1 MFIKFEENRS
11 WSLKAN
17 QPAFYSGVSSLV
29 IALAA
34 IAIPS
39 VAAAQNECGAAP
51 LGGGTVVC
59 TPLGNPYPGG
69 ITYISPTDDL
79 TVVLENGVIVETV
92 APAGSAVSV
101 TGGGDAGV
109 TLAGGSATALTANGA
124 GANAVQVIAGENAQA
139 TLTGQI
145 RATGVGADAVVVTGG
160 NLATVTVGAN
170 TIITA
175 SDGNAIVLTS
185 ANGSTL
191 NNAGVIGIN
200 NSGFAVAA
208 FGGQLQI
215 NNTGTLT
222 SDIRFTGGAD
232 VVNNTGTFVV
242 GPNPDFGAG
251 TDVFG
256 NSGTVQFLGGAMAP
270 VTRIFTGLETFNNT
284 GGLIDLRN
292 GIVGDVLT
300 LPGTFSGTGASTL
313 GLDASLS
320 GAGVSDR
327 LVIGGVATGST
338 ALLVDSSGP
347 ATLNS
352 GTILVQSGAGTQAG
366 AFTLDGGTRNF
377 GLIEADL
384 VFDPAANTFALVGA
398 PSIAVYRAAGFADAA
413 RNLWYKSADTWS
425 AHMRSLR
432 DGAWGSGAG
441 SPGGGLWVQMHA
453 SRDNREN
460 VVDANNFG
468 LARNFDLGFKQDYFG
483 GQAGFDFGGRAGDDG
498 NFAFGLTGGY
508 INSQVNFGGVT
519 DRLSFDAFN
528 GGGYATVNS
537 GSLFVSVL
545 GKYDYYRASSTSQSG
560 QYTAKFKG
568 DAYGAQAEVGFRL
581 GSNTFF
587 VEPIAT
593 IAYVRT
599 NLNDLEVQNSV
610 VDFRNADGFRGKL
623 GARLGASIAGSG
635 DNVVVLY
642 AGGNY
647 VHEFRDDDNIDF
659 ISGGQTIRIA
669 NGPRGD
675 YGEGMIGINISATNM
690 VSGFIEA
697 NGAKGSEFDAFG
709 GRAGLRIRF

>member
-1 MFIKFEENRS
+1 MFHKLEKRNYLLF
-11 WSLKAN
+11 KAKH
-17 QPAFYSGVSSLV
+17 PALYSRASSLV

-34 IAIPS
+34 LAIPNG
-39 VAAAQNECGAAP
+39 AAAQNECGAAP

-59 TPLGNPYPGG
+59 TAAGNPYPGG
-69 ITYISPTDDL
+69 ITYVSPVNGL
-79 TVVLENGVIVETV
+79 TIALDSGVIAETA
-92 APAGSAVSV
+92 APAVSAVSI

-109 TLAGGSATALTANGA
+109 TVTGGSASALTANGA
-124 GANAVQVIAGENAQA
+124 AANAVRVIAGANAQA
-139 TLTGQI
+139 SLTGQI
-145 RATGVGADAVVVTGG
+145 RATGAGADAVVVTGG
-160 NLATVTVGAN
+160 NLAAVTLSAGA
-170 TIITA
+170 IITA
-175 SDGNAIVLTS
+175 SDGNGIALNS

-191 NNAGVIGIN
+191 NNAGAIGIN

-208 FGGQLQI
+208 FGGPLRI

-232 VVNNTGTFVV
+232 VVNNTGTFVA

-251 TDVFG
+251 TDVFA
-256 NSGTVQFLGGAMAP
+256 NSGTVRFLGGATAP
-270 VTRIFTGLETFNNT
+270 VARIFTGLETFSNT

-292 GIVGDVLT
+292 GVVGDVLT
-300 LPGTFSGTGASTL
+300 LPGAFAGTGASTV

-320 GAGVSDR
+320 GANLSDR
-327 LVIGGVATGST
+327 LVIGGAATGST
-338 ALLVDSSGP
+338 ALLVDFAGP
-347 ATLNS
+347 TTLNP
-352 GTILVQSGAGTQAG
+352 GTVLVQAGAGSQAG
-366 AFTLDGGTRNF
+366 AFALDGGARDF

-384 VFDPAANTFALVGA
+384 VFNPAANTFALVGT

-453 SRDNREN
+453 SRDNRDN
-460 VVDANNFG
+460 VVVVNNFG
-468 LARNFDLGFKQDYFG
+468 LTRSFDLGFEQDYFG
-483 GQAGFDFGGRAGDDG
+483 GQAGFDFGGSAGDNG
-498 NFAFGLTGGY
+498 NFAFGVTGGY
-508 INSQVNFGGVT
+508 INSQVNYGNVT
-519 DRLSFDAFN
+519 DNLAFDAFN
-528 GGGYATVNS
+528 GGAYATVNS

-545 GKYDYYRASSTSQSG
+545 GKYDYYKAKSTSQSG
-560 QYTAKFKG
+560 QYAAKFKG

-581 GSNTFF
+581 GSDTFF

-593 IAYVRT
+593 ISYVRT
-599 NLNDLEVQNSV
+599 NLNDLGIQNAII
-610 VDFRNADGFRGKL
+610 DFRNADGFRGKL

-635 DNVVVLY
+635 ANAVVLY

-659 ISGGQTIRIA
+659 ISGGQTVRIA

-675 YGEGMIGINISATNM
+675 YGEGVIGVNIAATNM

-697 NGAKGSEFDAFG
+697 NGAKGTQFDAFG

>member
-1 MFIKFEENRS
+1 MSAKNSVYMSYWCKRLPTLRS
-11 WSLKAN
+11 NASAG
-17 QPAFYSGVSSLV
+17 A

-34 IAIPS
+34 LAMPS
-39 VAAAQNECGAAP
+39 MAAAQNECGVAP
-51 LGGGTVVC
+51 VGGGTVVC
-59 TPLGNPYPGG
+59 TPDGNPYPGG
-69 ITYISPTDDL
+69 VTYVSPADDL
-79 TVVLENGVIVETV
+79 TIVLQNGVIITTS
-92 APAGSAVSV
+92 APANSGISI

-109 TLAGGSATALTANGA
+109 TMAGGSASSITASGA
-124 GANAVQVIAGENAQA
+124 GANAVRVIAVDNAQA

-145 RATGVGADAVVVTGG
+145 RATGAGADAVVVTGG

-170 TIITA
+170 TVIAA
-175 SDGNAIVLTS
+175 SDGNGITITS

-208 FGGQLQI
+208 FGGPLRI
-215 NNTGTLT
+215 NNSGTLT
-222 SDIRFTGGAD
+222 SDIRFTSGAD

-256 NSGTVQFLGGAMAP
+256 NSGTVRFLGGATTP
-270 VTRIFTGLETFNNT
+270 VARVFTGLESFNNT
-284 GGLIDLRN
+284 GGLIELRN
-292 GIVGDVLT
+292 GVVGDVLT
-300 LPGTFSGTGASTL
+300 LPGTFSATGSSTV

-320 GAGVSDR
+320 GIGLSDR
-327 LVIGGVATGST
+327 LVIGGSATGST
-338 ALLVDSSGP
+338 SLLVDFSGP
-347 ATLNS
+347 AALNP
-352 GTILVQSGAGTQAG
+352 GAVLVQAGAGTQAG
-366 AFTLDGGTRNF
+366 AFSLDGGARNF

-384 VFDPAANTFALVGA
+384 VFDPAANTFTLVGA
-398 PSIAVYRAAGFADAA
+398 PSIAVYRAAGFGDAA

-453 SRDNREN
+453 SRDNRDN
-460 VVDANNFG
+460 VVAVNNFG
-468 LARNFDLGFKQDYFG
+468 LARSFDLGFQQDYFG
-483 GQAGFDFGGRAGDDG
+483 GQAGFDFGGSAGDDG
-498 NFAFGLTGGY
+498 NFAFGVTGGY
-508 INSQVNFGGVT
+508 INSRVNFADVT

-528 GGGYATVNS
+528 GGAYATVNS

-545 GKYDYYRASSTSQSG
+545 GKYDYYKANSTSQSG
-560 QYTAKFKG
+560 QYAAKLKG

-581 GSNTFF
+581 GSDGFF

-599 NLNDLEVQNSV
+599 NLNDLGVQNAII
-610 VDFRNADGFRGKL
+610 DFRNADGFRGKL
-623 GARLGASIAGSG
+623 GARLGANIAGSG
-635 DNVVVLY
+635 ANAVVLY

-669 NGPRGD
+669 NPARGD
-675 YGEGMIGINISATNM
+675 YGEGVIGINISATNM

-697 NGAKGSEFDAFG
+697 NGAKGSDFDAFG

>member
-1 MFIKFEENRS
+1 M
-11 WSLKAN
+11 A
-17 QPAFYSGVSSLV
+17 Q
-29 IALAA
+29 
-34 IAIPS
+34 
-39 VAAAQNECGAAP
+39 AQNECGAAP

-59 TPLGNPYPGG
+59 TTSGNPFPGG
-69 ITYISPTDDL
+69 ITYVSPIDDL
-79 TVVLENGVIVETV
+79 VVVLENGVVINRA
-92 APAGSAVSV
+92 APAGAALSV

-109 TLAGGSATALTANGA
+109 TLTGGSATAITASGA
-124 GANAVQVIAGENAQA
+124 GANAVRVIAGENAVA

-145 RATGVGADAVVVTGG
+145 RATGAGADAVVVTGG
-160 NLATVTVGAN
+160 NLATVNIGAN
-170 TIITA
+170 TIISA
-175 SDGNAIVLTS
+175 ADGNGIVITS
-185 ANGSTL
+185 GNGSTL

-200 NSGFAVAA
+200 NAGFAIAA
-208 FGGQLQI
+208 FGGPLRI

-232 VVNNTGTFVV
+232 VVNNTGTFIV
-242 GPNPDFGAG
+242 GPNPYFGAG
-251 TDVFG
+251 ADVFA
-256 NSGTVQFLGGAMAP
+256 NSGTVRFLGGANAP
-270 VTRIFTGLETFNNT
+270 VARIFTGLETFNNT

-292 GIVGDVLT
+292 GIAGDVLT
-300 LPGTFSGTGASTL
+300 LPGTFTGTGASRV

-320 GAGVSDR
+320 GASPSDR
-327 LVIGGVATGST
+327 LVIGGAATGST
-338 ALLVDSSGP
+338 ALLVDFAGP

-352 GTILVQSGAGTQAG
+352 GTILVQAGAGTQAG
-366 AFTLDGGTRNF
+366 AFALDGGARNF

-384 VFDPAANTFALVGA
+384 VFDSAANSFALVGA
-398 PSIAVYRAAGFADAA
+398 PSIAVYRAAGFGDAA

-453 SRDNREN
+453 SRDNRDN

-468 LARNFDLGFKQDYFG
+468 LARNFDLGFQQDYFG
-483 GQAGFDFGGRAGDDG
+483 GQAGFDFGGSAGDDG
-498 NFAFGLTGGY
+498 NFAFGVTGGY

-519 DRLSFDAFN
+519 DRLAFDAFN
-528 GGGYATVNS
+528 GGAYATVNS

-545 GKYDYYRASSTSQSG
+545 GKYDYYKANSTSQTG
-560 QYTAKFKG
+560 QYAAKFKG

-581 GSNTFF
+581 GSDKFF
-587 VEPIAT
+587 VEPLAT
-593 IAYVRT
+593 VAYVRT

-623 GARLGASIAGSG
+623 GARLGTSIAGSG
-635 DNVVVLY
+635 ENAIVLY

-647 VHEFRDDDNIDF
+647 VREFRDDDQIDF
-659 ISGGQTIRIA
+659 INGGQTITIA

-697 NGAKGSEFDAFG
+697 NGAKGSDFDAFG

>member
-1 MFIKFEENRS
+1 MFIELKQNNSSCLQLKNRM
-11 WSLKAN
+11 L
-17 QPAFYSGVSSLV
+17 YSGVSGLAISLA
-29 IALAA
+29 ALAM
-34 IAIPS
+34 PS
-39 VAAAQNECGAAP
+39 MAAAQNECGAAP

-59 TPLGNPYPGG
+59 TTTGNSYPGG
-69 ITYISPTDDL
+69 ITYISPIDDL
-79 TVVLENGVIVETV
+79 TVVLNNGVIVDTPL
-92 APAGSAVSV
+92 PAVPAVSV

-109 TLAGGSATALTANGA
+109 TLTGGSATTLTANGA
-124 GANAVQVIAGENAQA
+124 GANAVRVIAGDNAA
-139 TLTGQI
+139 VSLTGQI
-145 RATGVGADAVVVTGG
+145 RATGANADAVVVTGG

-170 TIITA
+170 TTISA
-175 SDGNAIVLTS
+175 ADGNGIVLTS

-208 FGGQLQI
+208 FGGPLRI

-251 TDVFG
+251 ADVFG
-256 NSGTVQFLGGAMAP
+256 NSGTVRFVGGATTP
-270 VTRIFTGLETFNNT
+270 VSRTFTGLETFNNT

-292 GIVGDVLT
+292 GVAGDVLT
-300 LPGTFSGTGASTL
+300 LPGTFTGTGASAV

-320 GAGVSDR
+320 GAGISDR
-327 LVIGGVATGST
+327 LVIGGAATGST
-338 ALLVDSSGP
+338 ALLVDYAGP

-352 GTILVQSGAGTQAG
+352 GTILVQAGAGTQAS
-366 AFTLDGGTRNF
+366 AFSLDGGARNF

-468 LARNFDLGFKQDYFG
+468 LARNFDLGFQQDYFG
-483 GQAGFDFGGRAGDDG
+483 GQAGFDFGGSAGDDG

-508 INSQVNFGGVT
+508 INSSVNFGGVT

-528 GGGYATVNS
+528 GGAYATVNS
-537 GSLFVSVL
+537 GSLFASVL
-545 GKYDYYRASSTSQSG
+545 GKYDYYKANSNSQSG
-560 QYTAKFKG
+560 QYAAKFKG

-581 GSNTFF
+581 GSDTFF
-587 VEPIAT
+587 VEPLAT

-635 DNVVVLY
+635 ENVVVLY

-647 VHEFRDDDNIDF
+647 VHEFRDDDTIDF
-659 ISGGQTIRIA
+659 ISGGQTISIA

-675 YGEGMIGINISATNM
+675 YGEGMIGVNISATNK

>member
-1 MFIKFEENRS
+1 M
-11 WSLKAN
+11 
-17 QPAFYSGVSSLV
+17 
-29 IALAA
+29 
-34 IAIPS
+34 
-39 VAAAQNECGAAP
+39 AAAQNECGVAP

-59 TPLGNPYPGG
+59 TAAGNSYPGG
-69 ITYISPTDDL
+69 ITYVSPTDDL
-79 TVVLENGVIVETV
+79 TVVLNNGVIVDT
-92 APAGSAVSV
+92 ATPAVSAVSV
-101 TGGGDAGV
+101 TGGADAGV
-109 TLAGGSATALTANGA
+109 TMAGGSASSITASGA
-124 GANAVQVIAGENAQA
+124 GANAVSVIAGDNAQA

-145 RATGVGADAVVVTGG
+145 QATGAGADAVVVTGG

-170 TIITA
+170 TIISA
-175 SDGNAIVLTS
+175 ADGNGITITS

-191 NNAGVIGIN
+191 NNDGVIGIN

-208 FGGQLQI
+208 FGGPLRI

-222 SDIRFTGGAD
+222 SDIRFTSGAD

-242 GPNPDFGAG
+242 GLNPDFGAG
-251 TDVFG
+251 ADVFG
-256 NSGTVQFLGGAMAP
+256 NSGTVRFLGGATTP
-270 VTRIFTGLETFNNT
+270 VSRIFTGLETFNNT

-292 GIVGDVLT
+292 GIAGDVLT
-300 LPGTFSGTGASTL
+300 LPGIFSGTGDSTV
-313 GLDASLS
+313 GLDANLS
-320 GAGVSDR
+320 GAGLADR
-327 LVIGGVATGST
+327 LVIGGAATGST
-338 ALLVDSSGP
+338 ALVVDVSGP
-347 ATLNS
+347 ATLNP
-352 GTILVQSGAGTQAG
+352 GVVLVEAGAGTQAG
-366 AFTLDGGTRNF
+366 AFALDGGSRNF

-384 VFDPAANTFALVGA
+384 VFDPASNTFALVGA
-398 PSIAVYRAAGFADAA
+398 PSIAVYRAAGFGDAA

-453 SRDNREN
+453 SRDNRDS
-460 VVDANNFG
+460 VVAVNNFG
-468 LARNFDLGFKQDYFG
+468 LARSFDLGFQQDYFG

-498 NFAFGLTGGY
+498 NFAFGVTGGY
-508 INSQVNFGGVT
+508 INSRVNFADVT

-528 GGGYATVNS
+528 GGAYATVNS

-545 GKYDYYRASSTSQSG
+545 GKYDYYKANSTSQSG
-560 QYTAKFKG
+560 QYAAKLKG

-581 GSNTFF
+581 GSDKFF

-599 NLNDLEVQNSV
+599 NLNDLDVQNAV
-610 VDFRNADGFRGKL
+610 IDFRNADGFRGKL

-635 DNVVVLY
+635 ANAVVLY

-669 NGPRGD
+669 NPARGD
-675 YGEGMIGINISATNM
+675 YGEGVIGVNISATNM